1 MTVMKHSTQNG
12 AGKNVPISSSMRSG
26 GERLAAIPPRG
37 QGSKNFFGLVRREA
51 QKTYPPSHA
60 RERIFFK
67 KIKCKELAKVKKPSL
82 SEIEQSLIEQLEQ
95 MGASVDFYKS
105 LVSDY
110 LFYEKQERKMQAD
123 IRKRGLTY
131 MAVSAVGKEYEKD
144 NPSVKQAYMYNKQ
157 KLQILKD
164 LGLSTEKVKNLDD
177 DEEL

>member
-1 MTVMKHSTQNG
+1 MKHSTQNG
-12 AGKNVPISSSMRSG
+12 AGKNVQISSSMRSG
-26 GERLAAIPPRG
+26 GERLAAIPPGVKGRKIFSALYDG
-37 QGSKNFFGLVRREA
+37 RHRRQIRPRTHVREFFSRKV
-51 QKTYPPSHA
+51 
-60 RERIFFK
+60 
-67 KIKCKELAKVKKPSL
+67 KCKELAKVKKPSL

-164 LGLSTEKVKNLDD
+164 LGLSTDKVKNLDD

>member
-1 MTVMKHSTQNG
+1 M
-12 AGKNVPISSSMRSG
+12 
-26 GERLAAIPPRG
+26 
-37 QGSKNFFGLVRREA
+37 
-51 QKTYPPSHA
+51 
-60 RERIFFK
+60 
-67 KIKCKELAKVKKPSL
+67 KKPSL

-164 LGLSTEKVKNLDD
+164 LGLSTDKSEIGKDYTLAHIEKTQKKLKYNSISRNYGNTLKPKNGGLH
-177 DEEL
+177 L